1 MMSNALR
8 RFDPAW
14 FEKYDGIIKH
24 ERLGTHV
31 GKPNSSHNY
40 AIEKCVNLMNQG
52 QSIVHALFKQDDVMK
67 REYHIPLNTSIDASR
82 YLLRQGIAFHGH
94 DESEESANKGNF
106 LELVKYT
113 GEQNDATEQMA
124 VVFRFV
130 DKSGTVKERFIEV
143 VHVKETSSASVKSAI
158 DDLFAKYGL
167 SLKTVRGQGYDGA
180 SIMKV
185 AKGVAKSFDLLSLLL
200 KIIVVYK

>member
-1 MMSNALR
+1 MTYESKVGVMCLWKKG
-8 RFDPAW
+8 FV
-14 FEKYDGIIKH
+14 DGIIKH

-113 GEQNDATEQMA
+113 GEQNDAT
-124 VVFRFV
+124 
-130 DKSGTVKERFIEV
+130 G
-143 VHVKETSSASVKSAI
+143 
-158 DDLFAKYGL
+158 
-167 SLKTVRGQGYDGA
+167 
-180 SIMKV
+180 KV
-185 AKGVAKSFDLLSLLL
+185 ILNNAPKK
-200 KIIVVYK
+200 